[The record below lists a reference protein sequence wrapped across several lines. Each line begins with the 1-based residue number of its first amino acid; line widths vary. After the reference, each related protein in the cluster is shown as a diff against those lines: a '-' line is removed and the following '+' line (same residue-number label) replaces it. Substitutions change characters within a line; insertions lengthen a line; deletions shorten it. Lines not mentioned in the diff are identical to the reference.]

1 MSVARLS
8 LRPFLPAD
16 APVLAALFRASI
28 AELTGDDYDEEQQEA
43 WSAAADDEEAFAA
56 RLAGALTLV
65 ALRDGAPVGFAAL
78 KDNAH
83 IELLYVSPEAA
94 GTGVARALADALET
108 LAKARGTR
116 KLTVDAS
123 DTALGF
129 FQKRGYVPQ
138 RRNMVP
144 LADTW
149 LGNTAME
156 KPLGESNAG
165 LRQ

>member
-1 MSVARLS
+1 MSAARLS
-8 LRPFLPAD
+8 LRPYLPAD
-16 APVLAALFRASI
+16 APALAALFRASI

-43 WSAAADDEEAFAA
+43 WSAAADDEAAFAA
-56 RLAGALTLV
+56 RLGSLLTLV

-78 KDNAH
+78 RDNAH
-83 IELLYVSPEAA
+83 VDLLYVTPQAA
-94 GTGVARALADALET
+94 GTGVARALTDALET

-116 KLTVDAS
+116 VLSVDAS

-144 LADTW
+144 RGDTW

-156 KPLGESNAG
+156 KQLGDG
-165 LRQ
+165 K

>member
-1 MSVARLS
+1 MSAPVS

-16 APVLAALFRASI
+16 APLLAALFRASI

-43 WSAAADDEEAFAA
+43 WSAAADDEAAFAE
-56 RLAGALTLV
+56 RLASRLTLV
-65 ALRDGAPVGFAAL
+65 AHRGGTPAGFIAL

-83 IELLYVSPEAA
+83 IDLLYVAPDAA
-94 GTGVARALADALET
+94 GSGVGKALCDAVEA
-108 LAKARGTR
+108 LAKARGSR
-116 KLTVDAS
+116 AVSVDAS

-129 FQKRGYVPQ
+129 FQRRGYVAH

-156 KPLGESNAG
+156 KAFSEGAG
-165 LRQ
+165 Q

>member
-1 MSVARLS
+1 MTVAKLS
-8 LRPFLPAD
+8 LRPYLPAD

-28 AELTGDDYDEEQQEA
+28 AELTGEDYDEEQQEA

-65 ALRDGAPVGFAAL
+65 ALRDAAPVGFVSL

-83 IELLYVSPEAA
+83 IDLLYVAPDAA
-94 GTGVARALADALET
+94 GTGVARTLCDAAET
-108 LAKARGTR
+108 LAKARGTG

-129 FQKRGYVPQ
+129 FQHRGYEAQ

-149 LGNTAME
+149 LGNTSMV
-156 KPLGESNAG
+156 KTLGEENV
-165 LRQ
+165 R